1 MTSGEGWIVDAS
13 VAVKWFRPTDSE
25 PDWQLAQ
32 TVIGRIPLRT
42 TTLAY
47 YEVGNVLTRSVGLD
61 ADVVELA
68 LDTMGEI
75 CGAAVSLDP
84 VDFRS
89 CSAIA
94 NEFGITFYDAS
105 YVAIARR
112 TNRTVLSAD
121 FDLLTSDLARD
132 LSYATNG

>member
-1 MTSGEGWIVDAS
+1 MTPGEGWIVDAS
-13 VAVKWFRPTDSE
+13 VAVKWFRPADSE

-32 TVIGRIPLRT
+32 SVIGRVPLRT

-47 YEVGNVLTRSVGLD
+47 YEVGNVLSRSVGLN
-61 ADVVELA
+61 ADIVESA
-68 LDTMGEI
+68 LEALGEI
-75 CGAAVSLDP
+75 CGSAISLDP

-94 NEFGITFYDAS
+94 NEYGITFYDAS
-105 YVAIARR
+105 YVAISRR

-121 FDLLTSDLARD
+121 SDLLNPELARD
-132 LSYATNG
+132 LSYAVNG